1 MTIFIPIFIFLFIVA
16 ILFFGPNGA
25 LKSIPF
31 LVMLSFI
38 FSISIWFIGAFFPL
52 IVIFV
57 IYNYLK
63 NKNNPKKTSGGAR
76 TRTYYYNSNNA
87 KDFEE
92 FFRQAGGNQNYG
104 NFNYGN
110 GAGNP
115 YEAFEDK
122 TQYYTTLGI
131 QSGADQDEVKKAYR
145 TMARKHHP
153 DRYATADEDVKAY
166 HEKKFKEINEAY
178 DKLSKK

>member
-1 MTIFIPIFIFLFIVA
+1 MTIFFPIFIFLFIVA
-16 ILFFGPNGA
+16 VLFFGPNGA

-52 IVIFV
+52 IVIFI

-63 NKNNPKKTSGGAR
+63 NKNNPKRSSGGAR
-76 TRTYYYNSNNA
+76 TRTYYYSSSNA

-104 NFNYGN
+104 NFGSGGQSPYG
-110 GAGNP
+110 
-115 YEAFEDK
+115 AFEDK
-122 TQYYTTLGI
+122 TKYYTTLGI

-145 TMARKHHP
+145 NLARKHHP
-153 DRYATADEDVKAY
+153 DRYATADDDVKAY

-178 DKLSKK
+178 DKLSRK